1 MTGILARNLT
11 PKALSPLRA
20 IVALCLLPAMLL
32 AHPHKAFAA
41 AHASDDFNQAKGS
54 LGADW
59 ARIRGGGL
67 SVSHHA
73 VKGRSGLAGD
83 VWTAGSFTSNQYSQI
98 EVTPKQ
104 LATGQW
110 IGAAVRVQHHGLDAY
125 VGIYSWA
132 NGSPQLMLFKR
143 SGGNWT
149 QLGPGYPSGLLAA
162 GTQLKVMAVGSTI
175 SLLENGV
182 QRLWAAD
189 SSFSGGAPGIMT
201 FGPGT
206 TDNWSGGDLAGPGGV
221 QVNYLSTD
229 ASGVKWYQTIS
240 AANAP
245 GPQTLRVL
253 TPTHPAPGVPHN
265 FLYVLPV
272 QAMLGNKYK
281 DGLAAL
287 SKLDAQNRYNLTI
300 IAPSFAIDPWYAD
313 NPTNPDVQY
322 EEFMTKELVP
332 WVEQHL
338 SVTGHEQNWL
348 LGFSKSG
355 LGAEDLI
362 LKHPGIFAVAAAWDF
377 PAGMSSYDQYG
388 PDPAASYGTQ
398 ANFQAN
404 YRLTPAFVRA
414 HRGQFQTRTRIWI
427 GGNREFPAYMSN
439 YASLL
444 TKEGVLYTRQA
455 PQSMSHTWTS
465 GWVPIALAA
474 LRHDSRKLPQS
485 HTIKVPEMNN
495 SAAGGTVSPYLIAAA
510 VFVVLALCG
519 LAGWAFSRRRSAHVA
534 ASADRHGAP
543 TAGPPAAA
551 GRAGPPGDHQTRS
564 SPPGGQQGD

>member
-1 MTGILARNLT
+1 MTGTLAKHLT
-11 PKALSPLRA
+11 PKTRWPFRA
-20 IVALCLLPAMLL
+20 IVALCLLPVMLL
-32 AHPHKAFAA
+32 VLPHKALAA
-41 AHASDDFNQAKGS
+41 AHASDDFNKRNGG

-67 SVSHHA
+67 SVSSHA
-73 VKGRSGLAGD
+73 ARGRSGLAGD
-83 VWTAGSFTSNQYSQI
+83 VWTAGTFTSNQYSQI
-98 EVTPKQ
+98 EVTSKQ
-104 LATGQW
+104 LVVGQW

-125 VGIYSWA
+125 AGIYSWA

-149 QLGPGYPSGLLAA
+149 QLGTGYPSGPLAA
-162 GTQLKVMAVGSTI
+162 GTQLKVMVVGSTI

-182 QRLWAAD
+182 QRLWAYD
-189 SSFSGGAPGIMT
+189 GSFSGGAPGIMT
-201 FGPGT
+201 YGT
-206 TDNWSGGDLAGPGGV
+206 GTADNWSGGDLAGPGGL
-221 QVNYLSTD
+221 QVNYLRTD
-229 ASGVKWYQTIS
+229 ANGVKWYQTIS
-240 AANAP
+240 AGNAP
-245 GPQTLRVL
+245 GPQALRVL
-253 TPTHPAPGVPHN
+253 APTHPAPGVPHN

-322 EEFMTKELVP
+322 EDFMTKELVP

-404 YRLTPAFVRA
+404 YRLTPAFVHA

-427 GGNREFPAYMSN
+427 GGNREFPADMSN

-444 TKEGVLYTRQA
+444 TKEEILYTRQA
-455 PQSMSHTWTS
+455 PQSMSHSWTS

-474 LRHDSRKLPQS
+474 LRHDSMRLPQS
-485 HTIKVPEMNN
+485 HTIKLQEKKN
-495 SAAGGTVSPYLIAAA
+495 SAAGNAVLPYLIAAA
-510 VFVVLALCG
+510 VLVALALCG
-519 LAGWAFSRRRSAHVA
+519 LAGWALGRRRPAPVA
-534 ASADRHGAP
+534 ASADRHDAG

-551 GRAGPPGDHQTRS
+551 GRSGPPGDYETRP

>member
-1 MTGILARNLT
+1 MTRTLAKDLT
-11 PKALSPLRA
+11 PKTLWPFRV

-32 AHPHKAFAA
+32 VHPHTAFAA
-41 AHASDDFNQAKGS
+41 AHASDDFNQPKGS

-59 ARIRGGGL
+59 AKIRGGGL
-67 SVSHHA
+67 SVSSHA
-73 VKGRSGLAGD
+73 VRGRVGLAGD
-83 VWTAGSFTSNQYSQI
+83 VWTAGTFTSNQYSQI
-98 EVTPKQ
+98 EVTSKRLRP
-104 LATGQW
+104 GQW

-125 VGIYSWA
+125 AGIYSWA

-143 SGGNWT
+143 SGGNWA

-162 GTQLKVMAVGSTI
+162 GTQLKVMVVGSTI

-182 QRLWAAD
+182 QRLWAFD
-189 SSFSGGAPGIMT
+189 GSLTGGAPGIMT
-201 FGPGT
+201 FGTGT
-206 TDNWSGGDLAGPGGV
+206 ADNWSGGNLAGPGSL
-221 QVNYLSTD
+221 QVNYLRTD
-229 ASGVKWYQTIS
+229 ADGVKWYQTIS
-240 AANAP
+240 AGNAP

-253 TPTHPAPGVPHN
+253 APTHPARGVPHN

-313 NPTNPDVQY
+313 NPTNPDVRY
-322 EEFMTKELVP
+322 EDFMTKELVP
-332 WVEQHL
+332 WVQQHL

-388 PDPAASYGTQ
+388 SDPAASYGTQ

-404 YRLTPAFVRA
+404 YRLTPAFVHAR
-414 HRGQFQTRTRIWI
+414 RGQFQTRNRIWI
-427 GGNREFPAYMSN
+427 GGNREFPAYMSS

-444 TKEGVLYTRQA
+444 TKEGILYTRQA

-465 GWVPIALAA
+465 GWLPIALAA
-474 LRHDSRKLPQS
+474 LRHDSVKLPQS
-485 HTIKVPEMNN
+485 HTIKLQETNN
-495 SAAGGTVSPYLIAAA
+495 SPAGGTVLPYLIGAA
-510 VFVVLALCG
+510 VLVALALCG
-519 LAGWAFSRRRSAHVA
+519 LAGWALGRRRPAHVA
-534 ASADRHGAP
+534 ASADRQGAG
-543 TAGPPAAA
+543 TAGSPAVA
-551 GRAGPPGDHQTRS
+551 GRSGPPGDREAQS
-564 SPPGGQQGD
+564 PPPGGQQGD

>member
-1 MTGILARNLT
+1 MTGTLAKDLV
-11 PKALSPLRA
+11 PKTLWPLRV
-20 IVALCLLPAMLL
+20 IVALGLL
-32 AHPHKAFAA
+32 AVLMLVFPHKAFAA

-59 ARIRGGGL
+59 ASIRGGGL
-67 SVSHHA
+67 SVASHA
-73 VKGRSGLAGD
+73 VRGSSGLAGD

-104 LATGQW
+104 LAIGQW
-110 IGAAVRVQHHGLDAY
+110 IGAAVRVQHGGRDAFA
-125 VGIYSWA
+125 GIYSWA

-143 SGGNWT
+143 SGGTWT
-149 QLGPGYPSGLLAA
+149 QLGPGYASGPLAA

-182 QRLWAAD
+182 QRLWASD

-201 FGPGT
+201 YGSGT
-206 TDNWSGGDLAGPGGV
+206 ADNWSGGDLAGPGGLE
-221 QVNYLSTD
+221 VNYLRTD
-229 ASGVKWYQTIS
+229 ADGVKWYQSIS

-245 GPQTLRVL
+245 GPQALRVL
-253 TPTHPAPGVPHN
+253 TPTHPARGVPHN

-272 QAMLGNKYK
+272 QAMLGNTYK

-287 SKLDAQNRYNLTI
+287 ARLDAQDRYNLTI

-322 EEFMTKELVP
+322 EHFMTEELVP
-332 WVEQHL
+332 WAEEHL

-348 LGFSKSG
+348 IGFSKSG

-362 LKHPGIFAVAAAWDF
+362 LKHPGIFALAAAWDF

-404 YRLTPAFVRA
+404 YRLTPAFVHV
-414 HRGQFQTRTRIWI
+414 HRGQFLTRTRMWI
-427 GGNREFPAYMSN
+427 GGNREFPVGMSN

-444 TKEGVLYTRQA
+444 TKEGILYTRQA
-455 PQSMSHTWTS
+455 PQPMSHNWTS
-465 GWVPIALAA
+465 GWLPIALTA
-474 LRHDSRKLPQS
+474 LRHDSVKLPQS
-485 HTIKVPEMNN
+485 HTIKLPEPTN
-495 SAAGGTVSPYLIAAA
+495 SAGHGVSPYLIAVA
-510 VFVVLALCG
+510 VLVALALCG
-519 LAGWAFSRRRSAHVA
+519 LAGWALGRRQSAHVA
-534 ASADRHGAP
+534 ASADRQGAG
-543 TAGPPAAA
+543 TAGPPAAR
-551 GRAGPPGDHQTRS
+551 G
-564 SPPGGQQGD
+564 

>member
-1 MTGILARNLT
+1 MTGTLAKHLT
-11 PKALSPLRA
+11 PKTLWPVRA
-20 IVALCLLPAMLL
+20 IVTLCLLPVMLL
-32 AHPHKAFAA
+32 VLPHKALAA
-41 AHASDDFNQAKGS
+41 AHASDDFNKRNGG

-67 SVSHHA
+67 SVSSHA
-73 VKGRSGLAGD
+73 ARGRSGLAGD
-83 VWTAGSFTSNQYSQI
+83 VWTAGTFTSNQYSQI
-98 EVTPKQ
+98 EVTSKQ
-104 LATGQW
+104 LVVGQW

-125 VGIYSWA
+125 AGIYSWA

-149 QLGPGYPSGLLAA
+149 QLGTGYPSGPLAA
-162 GTQLKVMAVGSTI
+162 GTQLKVMVVGSTI

-182 QRLWAAD
+182 QRLWAFD
-189 SSFSGGAPGIMT
+189 GSISGGAPGIMT
-201 FGPGT
+201 YGTGT
-206 TDNWSGGDLAGPGGV
+206 TDNWSGGDLAGPGGL
-221 QVNYLSTD
+221 QVNYLRTD
-229 ASGVKWYQTIS
+229 ANGVKWYQTIS
-240 AANAP
+240 AGNAP
-245 GPQTLRVL
+245 GPQALRVL
-253 TPTHPAPGVPHN
+253 APTHPAPGVPHN

-287 SKLDAQNRYNLTI
+287 SKVDAQNRYNLTI

-322 EEFMTKELVP
+322 EDFMTKELVP

-404 YRLTPAFVRA
+404 YRLTPAFVHA
-414 HRGQFQTRTRIWI
+414 HRWQFQTRTRIWI
-427 GGNREFPAYMSN
+427 GGNREFPADMSN

-444 TKEGVLYTRQA
+444 TKEEILYTRQA
-455 PQSMSHTWTS
+455 PQSMSHSWTS

-474 LRHDSRKLPQS
+474 LRHDSMRLPQS
-485 HTIKVPEMNN
+485 HTIKVQEKKN
-495 SAAGGTVSPYLIAAA
+495 SAAGNAVLPYLIAAA
-510 VFVVLALCG
+510 VLVALALCG
-519 LAGWAFSRRRSAHVA
+519 LAGWALGRRRPAHVA
-534 ASADRHGAP
+534 ASADRHGAG

-551 GRAGPPGDHQTRS
+551 GRSGPPGDYETRP

>member
-1 MTGILARNLT
+1 MTGTVAKHLT
-11 PKALSPLRA
+11 PKTLWPFRA
-20 IVALCLLPAMLL
+20 IVTLCLLPVMLL
-32 AHPHKAFAA
+32 VLPHKALAA
-41 AHASDDFNQAKGS
+41 AHASDDFNKRNGS

-67 SVSHHA
+67 SVSSHA
-73 VKGRSGLAGD
+73 VRGSSGLAGD
-83 VWTAGSFTSNQYSQI
+83 VWTAGTFTSNQYSQI
-98 EVTPKQ
+98 EVTSKQ
-104 LATGQW
+104 LVVGQW

-125 VGIYSWA
+125 AGIYSWA

-149 QLGPGYPSGLLAA
+149 QLGTGYLSGPLAA
-162 GTQLKVMAVGSTI
+162 GTQLKVMVVGSTI

-182 QRLWAAD
+182 QRLWAFD
-189 SSFSGGAPGIMT
+189 GSFSGGAPGIMT
-201 FGPGT
+201 YGTGT
-206 TDNWSGGDLAGPGGV
+206 TDNWSGGDLAGPGGL
-221 QVNYLSTD
+221 QVNYLRTD
-229 ASGVKWYQTIS
+229 ANGVKWYQTIS
-240 AANAP
+240 AGNAP
-245 GPQTLRVL
+245 GPQALRVL
-253 TPTHPAPGVPHN
+253 APTHPAPGVPHN

-287 SKLDAQNRYNLTI
+287 SKLDAQDRYNLTI

-322 EEFMTKELVP
+322 EDFMTKELVP

-398 ANFQAN
+398 ANFQTN
-404 YRLTPAFVRA
+404 YRLTPAFVHA

-427 GGNREFPAYMSN
+427 GGNREFPADMSN

-444 TKEGVLYTRQA
+444 TKEEILYTRQA
-455 PQSMSHTWTS
+455 PQSMSHSWTS

-474 LRHDSRKLPQS
+474 LRHDSMRLPQS
-485 HTIKVPEMNN
+485 HTIKLQEKKN
-495 SAAGGTVSPYLIAAA
+495 SAAGNSVLPYLIAAA
-510 VFVVLALCG
+510 VLVALALCG
-519 LAGWAFSRRRSAHVA
+519 LAGWALGRRRSAQVA
-534 ASADRHGAP
+534 ASADRRGAG
-543 TAGPPAAA
+543 TAGSPATA
-551 GRAGPPGDHQTRS
+551 GRSGPPGEYETRP
-564 SPPGGQQGD
+564 SPPGRQQGD

>member
-1 MTGILARNLT
+1 MTRTLAKALT
-11 PKALSPLRA
+11 PKNLWPFRA
-20 IVALCLLPAMLL
+20 IMALCLLPVMLL
-32 AHPHKAFAA
+32 VLPHEAFAA
-41 AHASDDFNQAKGS
+41 AHASDDFNQANGS
-54 LGADW
+54 LGTDW
-59 ARIRGGGL
+59 ARIHGGGL
-67 SVSHHA
+67 SVSSHA
-73 VKGRSGLAGD
+73 VRGGSGLAGD
-83 VWTAGSFTSNQYSQI
+83 VWTAGTFTSNQYSQI
-98 EVTPKQ
+98 EVTSKQ
-104 LATGQW
+104 LVAGQW

-132 NGSPQLMLFKR
+132 DGSPQLMLFKR
-143 SGGNWT
+143 SRGNWA
-149 QLGPGYPSGLLAA
+149 QLGSGYASGPLAA

-182 QRLWAAD
+182 QRLWAFD

-201 FGPGT
+201 YGTGT
-206 TDNWSGGDLAGPGGV
+206 TDNWSGGDLAGPGGL
-221 QVNYLSTD
+221 QVNYMRTD
-229 ASGVKWYQTIS
+229 ANGVKWYQTVS
-240 AANAP
+240 ADNAP
-245 GPQTLRVL
+245 GPQALRVL

-322 EEFMTKELVP
+322 EDFMTKELVP
-332 WVEQHL
+332 WVQQHL

-388 PDPAASYGTQ
+388 SDPAASYGTQ

-404 YRLTPAFVRA
+404 YRLTPAFVHA

-444 TKEGVLYTRQA
+444 TKEGILYTRQA
-455 PQSMSHTWTS
+455 PQSMAHSWTS

-474 LRHDSRKLPQS
+474 LRHDSMKLPQS
-485 HTIKVPEMNN
+485 HTIKLQGKNN
-495 SAAGGTVSPYLIAAA
+495 SAADDKVSPYLIAAA
-510 VFVVLALCG
+510 VLVALALCG
-519 LAGWAFSRRRSAHVA
+519 WASWALSRRRSTHVA
-534 ASADRHGAP
+534 ASADHHGAGA
-543 TAGPPAAA
+543 AGPPAVT
-551 GRAGPPGDHQTRS
+551 GRSGPPGDCEEQSFR
-564 SPPGGQQGD
+564 PGGQQGD